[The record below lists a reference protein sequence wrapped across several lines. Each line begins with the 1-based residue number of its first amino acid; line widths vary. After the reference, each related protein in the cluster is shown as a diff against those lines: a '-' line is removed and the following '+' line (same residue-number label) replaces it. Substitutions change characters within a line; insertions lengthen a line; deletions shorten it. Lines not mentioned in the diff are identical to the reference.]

1 MSDSLFEKPS
11 RFDGLPPYP
20 FPRLRGLLNGIE
32 PGQPPIDMTIG
43 EPKHPFPK
51 FVADILDEK
60 RAGYGK
66 YPPAAGLPALGD
78 AIAGWLS
85 RRFDLPEGT
94 IDPARHL
101 VHLNGTREGLFQAPM
116 AVLPEPMA
124 GEPPL
129 VLIPNPFYQPYAGA
143 AIAAGATPYFVPAT
157 ENTGFLPDIAALP
170 DAVLARAQFAFV
182 CNPANP
188 QGAVAP
194 AEKLREW
201 VALARKHDFIIAFD
215 ECYSEVYT
223 DVPPPGGLTAALAHD
238 GSLDNV
244 LVFHSLSKRSNLPGL
259 RSGFVAGD
267 ARAIARFKT
276 MRAYG
281 GAPNPLPVWEAAAA
295 AWADEQHVVDSRALY
310 AEKFEIADRLLAGKY
325 NYARPA
331 GGFCL
336 WLNVGEGEA
345 AARKLWA
352 EAGLRVLPGAYLA
365 ATAADGSNPGAEYVR
380 LALVHDSATVEA
392 GLARLVATLGA

>member
-1 MSDSLFEKPS
+1 MADALFDTPS
-11 RFDGLPPYP
+11 RFDSLPPYP
-20 FPRLRGLLNGIE
+20 FPRLRALLDGIE
-32 PGQPPIDMTIG
+32 PGEDVIDMTVG
-43 EPKHPFPK
+43 EPKHAFPS

-66 YPPAAGLPALGD
+66 YPPAAGLPALGQ

-85 RRFDLPEGT
+85 RRFDLPEGAV
-94 IDPARHL
+94 DPTQHL

-116 AVLPEPMA
+116 AVLPEPQQGA
-124 GEPPL
+124 RPL

-143 AIAAGATPYFVPAT
+143 AVAAGANPYFVPAT
-157 ENTGFLPDIAALP
+157 KETGFLPDLSALP
-170 DAVLARAQFAFV
+170 IDVLQRAQFAFV

-194 AEKLREW
+194 AAKLREW
-201 VALARKHDFIIAFD
+201 VALARQYDFIIAFD

-223 DVPPPGGLTAALAHD
+223 DTPPPGGLTAALAD
-238 GSLDNV
+238 NGTFENV

-259 RSGFVAGD
+259 RSGFAAGD
-267 ARAIARFKT
+267 ARAIKRFSA

-295 AWADEQHVVDSRALY
+295 AWNDEAHVDESRAQY
-310 AEKFEIADRLLAGKY
+310 VEKFKIADRLLAGKFA
-325 NYARPA
+325 YARPA

-336 WLNVGEGEA
+336 WLSVGDGEKA
-345 AARKLWA
+345 ALKLWKD
-352 EAGLRVLPGAYLA
+352 AGLRVLPGAYLA
-365 ATAADGSNPGAEYVR
+365 AEGADGTNPGAEYVR

-392 GLARLVATLGA
+392 GLSRLVATLGA